1 MVYLITPYIHVAQMI
16 FCFRE
21 VYLIRLLVVENA
33 IYAIVV
39 IYVIAM
45 DRWVVER
52 VQSVV
57 LLLFPVMM
65 CFLGGDRL
73 GLPLVP

>member
-1 MVYLITPYIHVAQMI
+1 MI
-16 FCFRE
+16 FCFHE

-45 DRWVVER
+45 DRWVVKR
-52 VQSVV
+52 VQSVI
-57 LLLFPVMM
+57 LLLFYRDDV
-65 CFLGGDRL
+65 FSWR
-73 GLPLVP
+73 